1 MEDEDMSAGDPAD
14 GNTPTSGETADGP
27 QMENATF
34 IDAQGGVFFKWE
46 SFANVLGCDET
57 RCWCATKE
65 LTLVKTASCCQNPRL
80 TVDTGDGEKT
90 KNSFI
95 IVSLLK

>member
-34 IDAQGGVFFKWE
+34 IDAQGGVFFK
-46 SFANVLGCDET
+46 
-57 RCWCATKE
+57 
-65 LTLVKTASCCQNPRL
+65 
-80 TVDTGDGEKT
+80 
-90 KNSFI
+90 
-95 IVSLLK
+95 